1 MTRTLLFLISACV
14 LLLLQSLIVK
24 PAAYAADKLP
34 HIIYHQQVDSLK
46 KQATEKAKTT
56 LLGKIVK
63 PLKAIIQPFRF
74 RQNEKIR
81 VTKIIHNY
89 IIKDSLAATQQSA
102 TAAKQI
108 KGLTDSLLL
117 LQKHLNG
124 VVTQAQ
130 LTKLLDS
137 IKQKQH
143 KADSIAAAGAA
154 AASAKPVKV
163 DTPAKDRNAKPPI
176 ADANTSQVAK
186 AEAEAKAKQAKLNTI
201 RQLYN
206 STILISDTSK
216 NKDTVYIK
224 RLSLGHQAQVL
235 GYYSDV
241 SENNIKSF
249 NYKLLTA
256 LVYGV
261 NLIDNIDK
269 TELSNNVSAVD
280 SAKKA
285 KCKVLLSLYNNSP
298 ASTSKFLNSNTA
310 KTGLIT
316 RAIKMMQ
323 QIGANGI
330 NIDFNGLGA
339 HQKGYFVGFIASLR
353 AALPKDAILSIT
365 LPADDKGVAYDLVAL
380 DKYAN
385 SFVIDFSEIIK
396 TPGPLAPLDNGSNYS
411 IETCF
416 ALYLD
421 QGILPSKFIM
431 ELSYS
436 GVIWQNKPQQFLK
449 YIPYNSIR
457 TNYSDATVIY
467 GKGESSAHIEADYNK
482 TYIDIWYDDEKT
494 LGEKYDYVLDNELG
508 GVAVKT
514 LGDDNG
520 YGELQKVL
528 ATKFLKIDN
537 TTIDTNIIKHTLMA
551 SLLEFGRLLVTNP
564 CGQHINPTYSNVLA
578 LINILLIVILLAGGG
593 VLFYQVKTK
602 GEAWE
607 WRQKMIYGLVAV
619 FAIWTV
625 FFLMWLFFWD
635 QNPYFGPSDG
645 KKNVGHCINISFI
658 ILYIILIS
666 GIGVGVLIRWAY
678 QFSTDT
684 EKP

>member
-1 MTRTLLFLISACV
+1 MIKTLLFIVSVCVLIS
-14 LLLLQSLIVK
+14 LQSLIVN
-24 PAAYAADKLP
+24 PGVYAADKSP
-34 HIIYHQQVDSLK
+34 NAICHQQVDSLK

-74 RQNEKIR
+74 RHNEKVR

-117 LQKHLNG
+117 LQKHLNS

-143 KADSIAAAGAA
+143 KADSIANASKTAANT
-154 AASAKPVKV
+154 KPATV
-163 DTPAKDRNAKPPI
+163 DTPAKERNAKPPV

-201 RQLYN
+201 RKLYN
-206 STILISDTSK
+206 GTILITDTSK
-216 NKDTVYIK
+216 NKDTAYIK

-249 NYKLLTA
+249 NFKLLTT

-285 KCKVLLSLYNNSP
+285 NCKVLLSLYNNSP
-298 ASTSKFLNSNTA
+298 GSTSKFLNSNTA
-310 KTGLIT
+310 KTGLIS

-339 HQKGYFVGFIASLR
+339 HQKGYFVGFLASLR
-353 AALPKDAILSIT
+353 QALPKGAVLSVT

-380 DKYAN
+380 DKYAD
-385 SFVIDFSEIIK
+385 SFIIDFSEIIN

-411 IETCF
+411 VETCF

-431 ELSYS
+431 GLSYS
-436 GVIWQNKPQQFLK
+436 GVIWQNKPQQFLR

-467 GKGESSAHIEADYNK
+467 GKGESSAHIEADYGK

-494 LGEKYDYVLDNELG
+494 LGEKYDYALENALG
-508 GVAVKT
+508 GVSVKT

-528 ATKFLKIDN
+528 ASKFIKIDT
-537 TTIDTNIIKHTLMA
+537 TTIDTKIIKHTLMA

-564 CGQHINPTYSNVLA
+564 CGQHINPTYSQVLG
-578 LINILLIVILLAGGG
+578 LINIVLILVLLVGGG
-593 VLFYQVKTK
+593 VLFYQVKTQ